1 MERVRVKVQGM
12 DRPKT
17 LHAALVLAQSLATA
31 VEKSSTNS
39 HQRYAYASA
48 ESIMQTATEC
58 LAAAG
63 LAWVCK
69 SWCLADSRP
78 SGDGHFAD
86 VVAVFEL
93 VHESGETRDC
103 GPYTMP
109 AIAGR
114 GRPGD
119 KAISTALTY
128 LSGYGLRGLLNLP
141 RVEQGHDVDQRN
153 DADFQPAQRPQPARQ
168 QASGEDRDEYLK
180 RWRKA
185 WQALIKARGA
195 ADIVAAFGKRGVTTT
210 ARGKGVSL
218 QAMQK
223 LAAELGVNL
232 DAPEEAP
239 KAEAKPEPAKV
250 VNHGPER
257 HYGRGRYSGD

>member
-1 MERVRVKVQGM
+1 MM
-12 DRPKT
+12 DKPKT
-17 LHAALVLAQSLATA
+17 LHAALVHAQSLATA

-48 ESIMQTATEC
+48 EAIMQTATEC

-153 DADFQPAQRPQPARQ
+153 DADFKPAQRQQQARQ
-168 QASGEDRDEYLK
+168 QGGDGDREEYLK

-185 WQALIKARGA
+185 WQALVKAKGA
-195 ADIVAAFGKRGVTTT
+195 DVIVAELGKRGIQTTQ
-210 ARGKGVSL
+210 RGKGVSL

-223 LAAELGVNL
+223 LAAEMSINL
-232 DAPEEAP
+232 EAP
-239 KAEAKPEPAKV
+239 PETKKPEATPAPAKEM
-250 VNHGPER
+250 NYGPES

>member
-1 MERVRVKVQGM
+1 M
-12 DRPKT
+12 DKPKT
-17 LHAALVLAQSLATA
+17 LPAALVHAQSLATA
-31 VEKSSTNS
+31 VEKSSTNN

-58 LAAAG
+58 LASAG

-69 SWCLADSRP
+69 SWCLADSRS

-103 GPYTMP
+103 GPYSMP

-141 RVEQGHDVDQRN
+141 RVEPGHDVDQRN
-153 DADFQPAQRPQPARQ
+153 DADFKPSQKPQQRAQPADD
-168 QASGEDRDEYLK
+168 DREAYLK
-180 RWRKA
+180 KWRAA
-185 WQALIKARGA
+185 WQALVKARGTDTIIA
-195 ADIVAAFGKRGVTTT
+195 ELARRGHQTN

-218 QAMQK
+218 KVMQS
-223 LAAELGVNL
+223 LAADFGISL
-232 DAPEEAP
+232 
-239 KAEAKPEPAKV
+239 EPAQQKQEPKKIAPRKPV
-250 VNHGPER
+250 EGTGPASY
-257 HYGRGRYSGD
+257 YGRGRNTGD